1 MNPETRGGPI
11 ERETETRPTGGDGP
25 RLFGSGR
32 GGRLRHQVRWLILG
46 LLFLVTV
53 INFVDR
59 LTLSYVA
66 PILRDSFHLSNADY
80 GDIVSGFVLGM
91 MLCELPMGWLMDR
104 RGPRFGFS
112 FAVIWWSVANGLH
125 ALART
130 KLQFSVLRFWM
141 GTGECGN
148 YPGGVKVIGQWFPP
162 RERALAIG
170 IMNAASL
177 VGGMITPPLVALI
190 VLRINWQ
197 AAFLLPSLLGVFWV
211 LAWRKYYRSP
221 DEHPLVTVKELEHI
235 RSEGEEFGEVPGYRA
250 LLRLPETWGLMLC
263 RMLVGPVIQ
272 FYLFWLPEYVTRTRG
287 YTMAMIG
294 LIGMLPPLFGDLGSV
309 GGGWLSG
316 WLMGRGMS
324 SKQARRTLMLGGAAL
339 CALSLA
345 VVRAKMPLVWW
356 GAICLVYLGH
366 YALSASMFATVTDLF
381 PNRVAS
387 RVTGLTGVA
396 AGFSGWLFPQIT
408 GRLVDQVSYAPV
420 FAMVAVM
427 PLAGVL
433 ILILLTRSRS
443 QSQGGQGGQ
452 LE

>member
-1 MNPETRGGPI
+1 MEPEYSNDRSGDLAKPEPTGI
-11 ERETETRPTGGDGP
+11 ER
-25 RLFGSGR
+25 L
-32 GGRLRHQVRWLILG
+32 LRRRIRWLILS

-66 PILRDSFHLSNADY
+66 PILRDTYDLSNADY
-80 GDIVSGFVLGM
+80 GDIVSYFVLGM

-104 RGPRFGFS
+104 KGARFGFS
-112 FAVIWWSVANGLH
+112 FAVIWWSIANSLH
-125 ALART
+125 AVAQT

-162 RERALAIG
+162 RERAYAIG

-177 VGGMITPPLVALI
+177 VGGMITPPLVALL

-197 AAFLLPSLLGVFWV
+197 AAFLLPSLLGFIWV
-211 LAWRKYYRSP
+211 LAWRRYYRP
-221 DEHPLVTVKELEHI
+221 PAEHPFLSDEERTHICDEQDELATA
-235 RSEGEEFGEVPGYRA
+235 PGYRE

-263 RMLVGPVIQ
+263 RLLVGPVIQ
-272 FYLFWLPEYVTRTRG
+272 FYLFWLPEYLTRTRG
-287 YTMAMIG
+287 YTMALIG
-294 LIGMLPPLFGDLGSV
+294 LVGTLPPLLGDLGSV

-316 WLMGRGMS
+316 WLIGRGLTT
-324 SKQARRTLMLGGAAL
+324 KQARRTMMLGGAGL
-339 CALSLA
+339 CALSLV
-345 VVRAKMPLVWW
+345 VVRAETPVIWW

-387 RVTGLTGVA
+387 RVTGFTGVA
-396 AGFSGWLFPQIT
+396 AGFSGWLFPKIT
-408 GRLVDQVSYAPV
+408 GRLVDQVSYVPV
-420 FAMVAVM
+420 FTMVAVM

-433 ILILLTRSRS
+433 ILILLTRGRRRATW
-443 QSQGGQGGQ
+443 G
-452 LE
+452 EDVR

>member
-1 MNPETRGGPI
+1 MNPDKSNEPTTRQG
-11 ERETETRPTGGDGP
+11 ELRRVEGDHPGRQP
-25 RLFGSGR
+25 SGLESLMR
-32 GGRLRHQVRWLILG
+32 DRVRWLILS

-66 PILRDSFHLSNADY
+66 PILRDSFRLSNTDY
-80 GDIVSGFVLGM
+80 GDIVSYFVLGM

-104 RGPRFGFS
+104 RGARFGFS
-112 FAVIWWSVANGLH
+112 FAVIWWSIANGLH

-190 VLRINWQ
+190 VLWINWQ
-197 AAFLLPSLLGVFWV
+197 AAFLLPSLLGFIWVF
-211 LAWRKYYRSP
+211 AWRKYYRP
-221 DEHPLVTVKELEHI
+221 PAEHPLLSASELAHI
-235 RSEGEEFGEVPGYRA
+235 RSEPEEKATAPGYGA
-250 LLRLPETWGLMLC
+250 LLRLSETWGLMLC
-263 RMLVGPVIQ
+263 RLLVGPVIQ

-294 LIGMLPPLFGDLGSV
+294 LVGMLPPLFGDLGSV

-316 WLMGRGMS
+316 WLIGRGLTT
-324 SKQARRTLMLGGAAL
+324 KQARRTMMLGGAIL
-339 CALSLA
+339 CALSLV
-345 VVRAKMPLVWW
+345 VVRAETPVIWW

-366 YALSASMFATVTDLF
+366 YALSASMFATITDLY

-387 RVTGLTGVA
+387 RVTGLAGVA
-396 AGFSGWLFPQIT
+396 AGFSGWLFPKIT

-420 FAMVAVM
+420 FTMVAVM

-433 ILILLTRSRS
+433 ILILLTRRRR
-443 QSQGGQGGQ
+443 Q
-452 LE
+452 LPVAEGER